1 MTKVVTADLSFIVVW
16 VEIHRD
22 NKYTAEDI
30 KTQKEVED
38 KYKELKKSTKD
49 GNKEW
54 RKKTFKQFKHF
65 VTSKFNQAHR
75 SLQSRLTTSS
85 SFTDVGRIS
94 TVSTGS
100 TGSTITT
107 YTVDTRLSA
116 GSEGSILSISA
127 IPSRRHAIILSQS
140 ISQFDNSI
148 NLSSE
153 TINDD
158 NTACSTS

>member
-54 RKKTFKQFKHF
+54 REKTIKQFKHF

-94 TVSTGS
+94 TVS